1 MHSALSFWPEC
12 AQVQTKQ
19 VKTGSDTPL
28 RPGDPRRV
36 GGYTLTGRLGEGGQG
51 VVYLA
56 HDREGAQVAI
66 KLLKGGAAAGTR
78 ARARFTKE
86 AAAARRVQAP
96 QIARLLD
103 ARVTGDRPYLVS
115 EYVRGRTLQEV
126 VAADGPLRGAELRKT
141 ALRTAAALNAMHKAE
156 IVHRDFKPGNVVLG
170 PRGAKVIDFGVARL
184 LDGGTP
190 LTSRPVGTPAYMSPE
205 QIEDLPVGPKS
216 DVFSWGATMVYAATG
231 RPPFGGGTDAAVMRR
246 ITDREPDLG
255 ALRGGLR
262 GLVARCLDKEPAARP
277 TAAEIARF
285 LRAEAA
291 PPARKAAKVPRYRSS
306 MIIALGAVMAL
317 GFALGLMIGH

>member
-1 MHSALSFWPEC
+1 M
-12 AQVQTKQ
+12 QTPHD
-19 VKTGSDTPL
+19 VTSRPDTPL

-56 HDREGAQVAI
+56 RDREGALVTV
-66 KLLKGGAAAGTR
+66 KLLKGGGAASPR
-78 ARARFTKE
+78 ARTRFTRE
-86 AAAARRVQAP
+86 AAAARRVEAP
-96 QIARLLD
+96 QVARLLD
-103 ARVTGDRPYLVS
+103 ARVTGDRPYIIS
-115 EYVRGRTLQEV
+115 EYVRGRTLQET
-126 VAADGPLRGAELRKT
+126 VAANGPLRGAELRKV
-141 ALRTAAALNAMHKAE
+141 ALRTAVGLAAIHRAE

-190 LTSRPVGTPAYMSPE
+190 STSHAVGTPAYMSPE

-231 RPPFGGGTDAAVMRR
+231 RPPFGGGTNAAVMRR

-277 TAAEIARF
+277 TATEIARF
-285 LRAEAA
+285 LRAEAK
-291 PPARKAAKVPRYRSS
+291 PPARGPAKVPRYRSN
-306 MIIALGAVMAL
+306 MIIALGVVSVL
-317 GFALGLMIGH
+317 GFALGLILSA